1 MASAITERLNSLLSS
16 GLFATKRALAQAA
29 GINEVTLN
37 DNLKRTEPRFSTLEA
52 ILKACPSVS
61 AEWLMRGEGEMFRTA
76 HLTAGGNNIIK
87 IDKSNRTV
95 SNGGTIGDGNGAA
108 TELVD
113 QLRKEN
119 ERLSEQIRTKDEQIA
134 TLLSL
139 MNK

>member
-1 MASAITERLNSLLSS
+1 
-16 GLFATKRALAQAA
+16 
-29 GINEVTLN
+29 
-37 DNLKRTEPRFSTLEA
+37 
-52 ILKACPSVS
+52 
-61 AEWLMRGEGEMFRTA
+61 MRGEGEMFRTA

-119 ERLSEQIRTKDEQIA
+119 ERLSEQIRTKDEQIRTKDEQIV

>member
-1 MASAITERLNSLLSS
+1 
-16 GLFATKRALAQAA
+16 
-29 GINEVTLN
+29 
-37 DNLKRTEPRFSTLEA
+37 
-52 ILKACPSVS
+52 
-61 AEWLMRGEGEMFRTA
+61 MRGEGEMFRTA
-76 HLTAGGNNIIK
+76 HLTAGGNNIIIIK